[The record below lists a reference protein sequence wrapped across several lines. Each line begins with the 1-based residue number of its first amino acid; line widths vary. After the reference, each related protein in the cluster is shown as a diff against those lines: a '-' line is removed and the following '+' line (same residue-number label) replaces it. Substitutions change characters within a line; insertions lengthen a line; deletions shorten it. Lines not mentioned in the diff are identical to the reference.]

1 MAFENDSFAIVTFG
15 VINGTLQ
22 REVAVDLSFAGVSAI
37 GELILFHNFIV
48 FILVSIAGGDF
59 LLDAAG
65 AYILA
70 AF

>member
-48 FILVSIAGGDF
+48 YTCFYSWRGF
-59 LLDAAG
+59 PS
-65 AYILA
+65 
-70 AF
+70 